1 MPRVFGLVKPAIE
14 PSQGKES
21 VFDLFASLKAP
32 GMRDWKLV
40 DPVSRPALLPPSTPA
55 LLQPTRHH
63 QPSPPPPGHPP
74 RAPSQLHPPPQQPPQ
89 PPRPPPPQTPRPPPA
104 APELCY
110 TDLHRRFSWLNVYT
124 AQSLASTFS
133 KKELSFILRRH
144 SIQRGGKKEDLA
156 LELMALIRSDG
167 LSAPDDPIVGLFAAN
182 VAPAESQ
189 DETQAPPGWLAD
201 GGAAC
206 SQSLAAADAPASFG
220 FSNGNV
226 ESQTE
231 QQSQS
236 QQSPWMGIDRVPSQ
250 AAAVQPKATLPS
262 TPRTVVPRPSTAVP
276 PPSSQHPDCI
286 TPPDLAR
293 EAVAVVHPPRRTI
306 GLSAAERELIDRLKS
321 EAAVAGAIWP
331 DFDALRLDFSLMP
344 RKASRSDTLCSEVA
358 ASASRGVDRGGAL
371 SPSAVGPPAHSPPA
385 AASLGARSSGEPGVE
400 HSALA
405 PEPAPKR
412 PRQGKSAQEVS
423 DLISKA
429 RRIVRGVSE
438 QQAASALAA
447 ADYCLGPALAALRRA
462 LQEQLRSRDEADES
476 SSCVA
481 AADRKR
487 RPVQRSLGLCF
498 AGGPSQTAGLED
510 SAGSGGGSRSCV
522 GLERLERG
530 ASEWRDACD
539 SGSETTMGERS
550 DLDDGDATEREARSD
565 DGSDDG
571 YHADGYGS
579 LS

>member
-1 MPRVFGLVKPAIE
+1 MPRVFGLVKPATE

-40 DPVSRPALLPPSTPA
+40 DP
-55 LLQPTRHH
+55 
-63 QPSPPPPGHPP
+63 
-74 RAPSQLHPPPQQPPQ
+74 
-89 PPRPPPPQTPRPPPA
+89 
-104 APELCY
+104 
-110 TDLHRRFSWLNVYT
+110 
-124 AQSLASTFS
+124 SLASTFS

-262 TPRTVVPRPSTAVP
+262 TPRTVVPRPS
-276 PPSSQHPDCI
+276 SQHPDCI

-344 RKASRSDTLCSEVA
+344 RKASRSDTLCSKVA

-371 SPSAVGPPAHSPPA
+371 SPSAVGPLAHSPPA

-412 PRQGKSAQEVS
+412 PRQGKSAEEVS